1 MRRHP
6 FYFRASSDDFKRL
19 KAAERQTWGMHH
31 KPRTDWLEIYYL
43 SGAWE
48 DFRNNGDDVYALYGM
63 SERTVDTCGEM
74 NDGEDVIADLLRRAD
89 FNPKLLA
96 AITEAHGESCLSHW
110 RECARYARQPSL
122 F

>member
-19 KAAERQTWGMHH
+19 KAMERQTWGAHH
-31 KPRTDWLEIYYL
+31 KGRTDWLELYYL

-48 DFRNNGDDVYALYGM
+48 DFRNNGDDVYELYCM
-63 SERTVDTCGEM
+63 TERTVDTCGEM

-89 FNPKLLA
+89 FNPKLLV
-96 AITEAHGESCLSHW
+96 AIIAAHGESCLTYW
-110 RECARYARQPSL
+110 REYATRAAQPSL